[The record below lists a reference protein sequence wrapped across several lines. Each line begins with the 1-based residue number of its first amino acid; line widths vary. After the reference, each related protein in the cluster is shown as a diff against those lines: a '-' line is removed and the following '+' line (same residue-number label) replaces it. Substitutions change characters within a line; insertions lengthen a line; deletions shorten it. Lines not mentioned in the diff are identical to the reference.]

1 MTSRTSSSSYQF
13 DCAQNYIVL
22 IMYDSDDFTD
32 LGPKVDN
39 IDIEEVSL
47 DVKMRSIDSI
57 LLKLG
62 DPIEDKV
69 KDKTMWRIDIV

>member
-1 MTSRTSSSSYQF
+1 
-13 DCAQNYIVL
+13 
-22 IMYDSDDFTD
+22 MYDSDDFTD